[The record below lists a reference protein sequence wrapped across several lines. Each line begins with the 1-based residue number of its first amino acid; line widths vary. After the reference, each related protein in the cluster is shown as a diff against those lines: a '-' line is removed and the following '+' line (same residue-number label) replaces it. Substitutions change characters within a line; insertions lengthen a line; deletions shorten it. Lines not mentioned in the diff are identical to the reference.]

1 MFNKITQSKSR
12 TFLTFCFCFILG
24 VAVTSLLEL
33 KIDFVYLYLA
43 LFICATFLIIYWH
56 DKSKKF
62 VIICLLL
69 VVLGVGRYLLAFPIG
84 QNNSSNYTGQKI
96 ELIGYVATEPDVRM
110 DGVRYIVETQE
121 YSGVETGHG
130 LSAQHKGKIYL
141 KRNLYPRY
149 SYGDKLQLSCNLEK
163 PETIEA
169 VKGTSQRDFRY
180 DMYLARYKVFAIC
193 QNAKVEKVGDG
204 EGNFLF
210 RGIFSLKQ
218 VVADRIN
225 KLWHEP
231 NASFIAGL
239 LYGYRGGLGELNELF
254 SRTGVTHIVAISGYN
269 ISIIATVL
277 ITICVHLLI
286 PRKKAFWFITIGIA
300 LFVLFAGASA
310 SVVRAGIMGVIVL
323 LAKQMGRTSNV
334 GNVMVLTAVVMII
347 QNPLILIWDAGFQLS
362 FIATLGLVY
371 ITPLIRDWF
380 IHVPEVLG
388 IRESVISTLAAII
401 STLPLILF
409 QFGRLSIVAPIVNV
423 LILWIIPL
431 IMLLGFVSVLLSF
444 VLFPIGELVA
454 WIAWVGLQY
463 ITVVVRWFANLG
475 FAAVDLRINAFIMI
489 LLYLGLFYWIYYK
502 NKKILCQK

>member
-1 MFNKITQSKSR
+1 MLSKITQSKSK
-12 TFLTFCFCFILG
+12 TFLTFCFCFVLG

-33 KIDFVYLYLA
+33 KLDFVYLYLA
-43 LFICATFLIIYWH
+43 LFIVATLLIVYWH
-56 DKSKKF
+56 QKKKRF
-62 VIICLLL
+62 IIICLLL
-69 VVLGVGRYLLAFPIG
+69 SVLGIGRCLLAFPIG
-84 QNNSSNYTGQKI
+84 QNNISNFTDQKI
-96 ELIGYVATEPDVRM
+96 ELVGYVTTEPDVRM
-110 DGVRYIVETQE
+110 DGVRYIVETQNFA
-121 YSGVETGHG
+121 STG
-130 LSAQHKGKIYL
+130 QNIQGKIYL
-141 KRNLYPRY
+141 KQNLYPRY

-163 PETIEA
+163 PEII
-169 VKGTSQRDFRY
+169 KGAINTPEKDFRY

-193 QNAKVEKVGDG
+193 QNAKVEKIGDS

-218 VVADRIN
+218 VVASRIN

-231 NASFIAGL
+231 NASFMAGL

-286 PRKKAFWFITIGIA
+286 PRKKAFWFITIGII

-334 GNVMVLTAVVMII
+334 GNVMVLTAVVMTV

-371 ITPLIRDWF
+371 ITPLIQDWF
-380 IHVPEVLG
+380 RNVPEVFG
-388 IRESVISTLAAII
+388 IRESIISTLAAIV

-431 IMLLGFVSVLLSF
+431 IMLLGFISVILSF
-444 VLFPIGELVA
+444 ILFPLGELVA

-463 ITVVVRWFANLG
+463 ITVVVKWFAGLK
-475 FAAVDLRINAFIMI
+475 FAAVDLRIGAVVMI
-489 LLYLGLFYWIYYK
+489 LLYLAMFYWIY
-502 NKKILCQK
+502 KKSNIKSRLIEHELS

>member
-1 MFNKITQSKSR
+1 MLDKIIQSKSK
-12 TFLTFCFCFILG
+12 TFLTFCFCFVLG

-33 KIDFVYLYLA
+33 KLDFVYLYLA
-43 LFICATFLIIYWH
+43 LFIAATFLIIYWNQK
-56 DKSKKF
+56 DKRF
-62 VIICLLL
+62 IIICLLL
-69 VVLGVGRYLLAFPIG
+69 AVLGVGRYLLAFPITS
-84 QNNSSNYTGQKI
+84 NHISNYNGQKI
-96 ELIGYVATEPDVRM
+96 ELIGYIATEPDVRM
-110 DGVRYIVETQE
+110 DGVRYVVETQNFASKE
-121 YSGVETGHG
+121 
-130 LSAQHKGKIYL
+130 QDIQGKIYL
-141 KRNLYPRY
+141 KQNLYPRY
-149 SYGDKLQLSCNLEK
+149 NYGDKLKLKCSLEK

-169 VKGTSQRDFRY
+169 IKGTSQRDFRY

-218 VVADRIN
+218 VVASRIN

-231 NASFIAGL
+231 NASFMAGL

-254 SRTGVTHIVAISGYN
+254 SRTGITHIVAISGYN

-286 PRKKAFWFITIGIA
+286 PRKKAFWFITIGII

-334 GNVMVLTAVVMII
+334 GNVMVLTAIVMTL

-380 IHVPEVLG
+380 GHVPEVFG
-388 IRESVISTLAAII
+388 IRESIISTLAAII

-431 IMLLGFVSVLLSF
+431 IMLLGFVSVIFSF

-463 ITVVVRWFANLG
+463 ITVVVKWFAGLK
-475 FAAVDLRINAFIMI
+475 FAAVDLRISAVVMI
-489 LLYLGLFYWIYYK
+489 LLYLAMFYWIYKK
-502 NKKILCQK
+502 NNTVIARNVKQ